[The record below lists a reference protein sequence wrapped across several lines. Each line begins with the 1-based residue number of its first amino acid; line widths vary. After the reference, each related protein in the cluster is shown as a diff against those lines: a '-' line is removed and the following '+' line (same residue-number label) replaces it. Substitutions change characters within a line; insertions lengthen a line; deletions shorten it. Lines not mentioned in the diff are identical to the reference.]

1 MVQVMPAA
9 RPSGVAEDRWSGRLV
24 RWLVILVGANLL
36 VDVVV
41 VVPLLALPD
50 MMQHFATDQ
59 AAWLS
64 SSAMLA
70 GAMWAPL
77 LGRTADLHGKRRILV
92 VTMLVT
98 FAGSVVC
105 LTAPNVVVFVLGRFL
120 QGAVMGAV
128 LLTVAIIRQ
137 VCTPRVGMTAV
148 GVVTTGASVI
158 GIPTMLVLSP
168 AIDEFGHRTVFV
180 LAAVLAVTCAVT
192 VRVFIPEPPIRSSG
206 SVDVAGA
213 LLLGSGLVGVLGYV
227 STAPDLGW
235 VDVGAL
241 AMLIAGVVALVGGVR
256 HVLRVP
262 DPIVDLRRLSVP
274 LALTL
279 GAMAL
284 ASGSVQSLLQLQ
296 SLVGEVS
303 PELGLG
309 YGLGGGDAVPAM
321 FTLSALGIMIGGP
334 VSGVLATRIGPAST
348 LLGGIGVG
356 LLATIGMLVGVAVL
370 PVALGCAALLGVAVG
385 AGIASGFNLA
395 TSIAPP
401 EHHGATGSLVSV
413 VGCVASVI
421 LNVVGVV
428 VLNTTATDPPGAGV
442 SANSLTGV
450 QLYILMAGVVL
461 VVAAVLATVLVRRRP

>member
-9 RPSGVAEDRWSGRLV
+9 RPSGGAEDRWSGRLV

-321 FTLSALGIMIGGP
+321 FALSALGIMIGGP

-356 LLATIGMLVGVAVL
+356 LSATIGMLVGVSVL

-413 VGCVASVI
+413 VGCVASVV

-428 VLNTTATDPPGAGV
+428 VLNTTATDAPGAGA

-461 VVAAVLATVLVRRRP
+461 VVAAVLATVLVRRRS